1 MHQYR
6 AILFKS
12 RDFDYTKRP
21 DFSYNCSYGN
31 TTIRDDNGGK
41 NNTKEYR
48 CSLSGWSW
56 LSKAK
61 VLLGLFFVSHS
72 QMNESLLLDELTILG
87 QIGGNAG
94 MVNST

>member
-6 AILFKS
+6 GILFKS
-12 RDFDYTKRP
+12 KDLDNTKRP
-21 DFSYNCSYGN
+21 DYSYNCSYGN
-31 TTIRDDNGGK
+31 TTIVDNSRGK

-56 LSKAK
+56 LSQAK
-61 VLLGLFFVSHS
+61 VSLRLLFVSHS
-72 QMNESLLLDELTILG
+72 QLNESLLLDELTIFG

-94 MVNST
+94 IVYST